1 MSDNVIKPGSYE
13 HKFDGIKRIY
23 GKQNQALLKNLHV
36 AVVGIGGVGSWTVEA
51 FARSGLGEITIID
64 WDDVC
69 YSNTNRQIHAL
80 DKNIG
85 KSKVDVLKE
94 RVFEINSSCKVNAI
108 REYYTAE
115 NANHIISNGGKA
127 VFHKLD
133 VSNSSEI
140 ETVIK
145 KIFDIEGSIDLAV
158 NNAGIGG
165 NFDGIHKLSLKDWNN
180 TININLTGVFCCMQN
195 EIKYMLKQGA
205 GRIVNVASVAGKD
218 GNANASAYSVG
229 KAGAIG
235 LTKSLGK
242 ELADKN
248 IAVNAVTPAGAKT
261 RILDQMTKEHV
272 QRMLSK
278 VPRGRFLEVEE
289 FTSLIC
295 WLSSEENTFSTAAVF
310 DISGGRSTY

>member
-1 MSDNVIKPGSYE
+1 MDKISFDFKGRTAIVTGGAQGFGLDITKRLIKSGANVIIWDNDNEMVK
-13 HKFDGIKRIY
+13 KAIKDI
-23 GKQNQALLKNLHV
+23 NNPNLSFNIV
-36 AVVGIGGVGSWTVEA
+36 DISNYSKVEECVQ
-51 FARSGLGEITIID
+51 EITK
-64 WDDVC
+64 
-69 YSNTNRQIHAL
+69 Q
-80 DKNIG
+80 KNI
-85 KSKVDVLKE
+85 
-94 RVFEINSSCKVNAI
+94 
-108 REYYTAE
+108 
-115 NANHIISNGGKA
+115 
-127 VFHKLD
+127 
-133 VSNSSEI
+133 
-140 ETVIK
+140 
-145 KIFDIEGSIDLAV
+145 DILI
-158 NNAGIGG
+158 NNAGITGPTATLWEY
-165 NFDGIHKLSLKDWNN
+165 DIEMWKKVVD
-180 TININLTGVFCCMQN
+180 INLMGTFNCCRTIVPNM
-195 EIKYMLKQGA
+195 IKNNY

-289 FTSLIC
+289 FTSLVC

>member
-1 MSDNVIKPGSYE
+1 MDKINFNFKDRTAIITGGAQGFGLDIAKRFLKSGAKVIIWDIDPKMLAKATKELNNS
-13 HKFDGIKRIY
+13 
-23 GKQNQALLKNLHV
+23 NL
-36 AVVGIGGVGSWTVEA
+36 
-51 FARSGLGEITIID
+51 
-64 WDDVC
+64 
-69 YSNTNRQIHAL
+69 
-80 DKNIG
+80 
-85 KSKVDVLKE
+85 
-94 RVFEINSSCKVNAI
+94 SS
-108 REYYTAE
+108 
-115 NANHIISNGGKA
+115 HI
-127 VFHKLD
+127 VD
-133 VSNSSEI
+133 VSNYKEVENCTIEI
-140 ETVIK
+140 TK
-145 KIFDIEGSIDLAV
+145 KSNIDILI
-158 NNAGIGG
+158 NNAGITGPTA
-165 NFDGIHKLSLKDWNN
+165 SLWEYDVEIWKKVVD
-180 TININLTGVFCCMQN
+180 INLLGTFNCCRTIVPNM
-195 EIKYMLKQGA
+195 IKNNY

-295 WLSSEENTFSTAAVF
+295 WLSSEENTFSSAAVF

>member
-1 MSDNVIKPGSYE
+1 MDKISFDFKNRTALVTGGAQGFGLDIAKRFLKSGAKVIIWDIDSKMIE
-13 HKFDGIKRIY
+13 QAIKEL
-23 GKQNQALLKNLHV
+23 NSPNL
-36 AVVGIGGVGSWTVEA
+36 S
-51 FARSGLGEITIID
+51 
-64 WDDVC
+64 
-69 YSNTNRQIHAL
+69 SNI
-80 DKNIG
+80 
-85 KSKVDVLKE
+85 V
-94 RVFEINSSCKVNAI
+94 
-108 REYYTAE
+108 
-115 NANHIISNGGKA
+115 
-127 VFHKLD
+127 D
-133 VSNSSEI
+133 VSNYVEVEKCTDDI
-140 ETVIK
+140 TK
-145 KIFDIEGSIDLAV
+145 KTNIDILI
-158 NNAGIGG
+158 NNAGITGPTAALWEY
-165 NFDGIHKLSLKDWNN
+165 DVEMWKKVVD
-180 TININLTGVFCCMQN
+180 INLMGTFNCCKTIVPNM
-195 EIKYMLKQGA
+195 IKNNY

-261 RILDQMTKEHV
+261 RILDQMNKEHV

>member
-1 MSDNVIKPGSYE
+1 M
-13 HKFDGIKRIY
+13 
-23 GKQNQALLKNLHV
+23 Q
-36 AVVGIGGVGSWTVEA
+36 
-51 FARSGLGEITIID
+51 EITK
-64 WDDVC
+64 
-69 YSNTNRQIHAL
+69 Q
-80 DKNIG
+80 KNI
-85 KSKVDVLKE
+85 
-94 RVFEINSSCKVNAI
+94 
-108 REYYTAE
+108 
-115 NANHIISNGGKA
+115 
-127 VFHKLD
+127 
-133 VSNSSEI
+133 
-140 ETVIK
+140 
-145 KIFDIEGSIDLAV
+145 DILI
-158 NNAGIGG
+158 NNAGITGPTATLWEY
-165 NFDGIHKLSLKDWNN
+165 DIEMWKKVVD
-180 TININLTGVFCCMQN
+180 INLMGTFNCCRTIVPNM
-195 EIKYMLKQGA
+195 IKNNY

-289 FTSLIC
+289 FTSLVC
-295 WLSSEENTFSTAAVF
+295 LFSSEENTFSTAAVF

>member
-1 MSDNVIKPGSYE
+1 MDKITFDFNDKTAVITGGAQGFGLDIAKRFLKSGAKVIIWDVDSKMLEKAIKDLDN
-13 HKFDGIKRIY
+13 
-23 GKQNQALLKNLHV
+23 LNL
-36 AVVGIGGVGSWTVEA
+36 S
-51 FARSGLGEITIID
+51 
-64 WDDVC
+64 
-69 YSNTNRQIHAL
+69 SNI
-80 DKNIG
+80 
-85 KSKVDVLKE
+85 V
-94 RVFEINSSCKVNAI
+94 
-108 REYYTAE
+108 
-115 NANHIISNGGKA
+115 
-127 VFHKLD
+127 D
-133 VSNSSEI
+133 VSNYKEV
-140 ETVIK
+140 EKCTN
-145 KIFDIEGSIDLAV
+145 KITENSNIDILI
-158 NNAGIGG
+158 NNAGITGPTAALWEY
-165 NFDGIHKLSLKDWNN
+165 NVEMWKKVVD
-180 TININLTGVFCCMQN
+180 INLMGTFNCCRAIVPNM
-195 EIKYMLKQGA
+195 IKNNY

-289 FTSLIC
+289 FTSLVC

>member
-1 MSDNVIKPGSYE
+1 MDKIS
-13 HKFDGIKRIY
+13 FDFKGRTAIVTGGAQGFGLDITKRLI
-23 GKQNQALLKNLHV
+23 
-36 AVVGIGGVGSWTVEA
+36 
-51 FARSGLGEITIID
+51 RSGASVIIWDNDQKMVEKAIEDIKSPNLSFNIVDISNYSKVEECVQEITK
-64 WDDVC
+64 
-69 YSNTNRQIHAL
+69 Q
-80 DKNIG
+80 KNI
-85 KSKVDVLKE
+85 
-94 RVFEINSSCKVNAI
+94 
-108 REYYTAE
+108 
-115 NANHIISNGGKA
+115 
-127 VFHKLD
+127 
-133 VSNSSEI
+133 
-140 ETVIK
+140 
-145 KIFDIEGSIDLAV
+145 DILI
-158 NNAGIGG
+158 NNAGITGPTATLWEY
-165 NFDGIHKLSLKDWNN
+165 DIEMWKKVVD
-180 TININLTGVFCCMQN
+180 INLMGTFNCCRTIVPNM
-195 EIKYMLKQGA
+195 IKNNY

-289 FTSLIC
+289 FTSLLC

>member
-1 MSDNVIKPGSYE
+1 MDKIS
-13 HKFDGIKRIY
+13 FDFKGKTAIVTGGAQGFGLDITKRLI
-23 GKQNQALLKNLHV
+23 
-36 AVVGIGGVGSWTVEA
+36 
-51 FARSGLGEITIID
+51 RSGASVIIWDNDQKMVEKAIEDIKSPNLSFNIVDISNYSKVEECVQEITK
-64 WDDVC
+64 
-69 YSNTNRQIHAL
+69 Q
-80 DKNIG
+80 KNI
-85 KSKVDVLKE
+85 
-94 RVFEINSSCKVNAI
+94 
-108 REYYTAE
+108 
-115 NANHIISNGGKA
+115 
-127 VFHKLD
+127 
-133 VSNSSEI
+133 
-140 ETVIK
+140 
-145 KIFDIEGSIDLAV
+145 DILI
-158 NNAGIGG
+158 NNAGITGPTATLWEY
-165 NFDGIHKLSLKDWNN
+165 DIEMWKKVVD
-180 TININLTGVFCCMQN
+180 INLMGTFNCCRTIVPNM
-195 EIKYMLKQGA
+195 IKNNY

-289 FTSLIC
+289 FTSLVC

>member
-1 MSDNVIKPGSYE
+1 MEKITYDFKNRTALVTGGAQGFGLDIAKRFLLSGAKVIIWDIDPKMLDKSIKELNNSNLTSKAVDVSDYKEVEKNV
-13 HKFDGIKRIY
+13 
-23 GKQNQALLKNLHV
+23 N
-36 AVVGIGGVGSWTVEA
+36 
-51 FARSGLGEITIID
+51 EITKNFNID
-64 WDDVC
+64 
-69 YSNTNRQIHAL
+69 IL
-80 DKNIG
+80 I
-85 KSKVDVLKE
+85 
-94 RVFEINSSCKVNAI
+94 
-108 REYYTAE
+108 
-115 NANHIISNGGKA
+115 
-127 VFHKLD
+127 
-133 VSNSSEI
+133 
-140 ETVIK
+140 
-145 KIFDIEGSIDLAV
+145 
-158 NNAGIGG
+158 NNAGITGPTAPLWEY
-165 NFDGIHKLSLKDWNN
+165 DIDMWKKVVE
-180 TININLTGVFCCMQN
+180 INLMGTFNCCRAIVPNM
-195 EIKYMLKQGA
+195 IKNNY

-289 FTSLIC
+289 FTSLVC